1 MEQCILVLVVSPSID
16 NAMVDWLLDRDDVQG
31 FTSAS
36 IYGHGDP
43 HHTLSSSEQVAGRK
57 KQVMFRMHLSEQA
70 AREMISSIQQSF
82 KGAAIHY
89 WVIPMLISGHIE

>member
-16 NAMVDWLLDRDDVQG
+16 NAMVDWLLDRDDIQG

-43 HHTLSSSEQVAGRK
+43 HHTLSSAEKVSGRK
-57 KQVMFRMHLSEQA
+57 KQVMFRMHLPKQTAQEI
-70 AREMISSIQQSF
+70 ISSIKKFF
-82 KGAAIHY
+82 KGASIHY
-89 WVIPMLISGHIE
+89 WVTPMLLSGHID